1 MVLFCTWFAWILHG
15 NRKLQWRVRE
25 HRTRGW
31 QPAAAAGD
39 FRLRSVPP
47 VKLAISSLC
56 WNRSFD
62 WRFQTGY
69 EPRVAGVC
77 RTCRTGFFDFLG
89 LGESC
94 HLVWRFAHK
103 EIAHSNG
110 DLHLLS
116 VYKTCSVFIKLTTIW
131 VLRVSVPS
139 SQVFKTYHH
148 LNYQSSRFESP
159 NQALLAS
166 ILLKVQA
173 LLASFKFAQ
182 YFVELIF
189 L

>member
-1 MVLFCTWFAWILHG
+1 MVLFCTWFAWVLHAKR
-15 NRKLQWRVRE
+15 NLHWRHRG

-31 QPAAAAGD
+31 QAAAAVGD

-69 EPRVAGVC
+69 EPRVAGLC

-116 VYKTCSVFIKLTTIW
+116 VYKICSVFIKLTTIASSFSAFFTSFQNLPPFKLSIFKVW
-131 VLRVSVPS
+131 KSQPSTVSKHFV
-139 SQVFKTYHH
+139 
-148 LNYQSSRFESP
+148 ESP
-159 NQALLAS
+159 S
-166 ILLKVQA
+166 TI
-173 LLASFKFAQ
+173 S
-182 YFVELIF
+182 LI
-189 L
+189 